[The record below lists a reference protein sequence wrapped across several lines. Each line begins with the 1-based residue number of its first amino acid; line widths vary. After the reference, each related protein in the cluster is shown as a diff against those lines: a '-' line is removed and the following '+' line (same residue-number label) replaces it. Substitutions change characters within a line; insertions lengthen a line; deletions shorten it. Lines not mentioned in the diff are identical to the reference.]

1 MLREAVLLKGGIAA
15 ISEFARQYPGEHP
28 EAYIDWINGLDWE
41 QDVDLILQIA
51 REGLSRI
58 PADYSVRADVA
69 EFIVRIGERN
79 LDGELTWKGIESAFM
94 QDPASVISLAY
105 IITP

>member
-1 MLREAVLLKGGIAA
+1 LLREAVLLKGG
-15 ISEFARQYPGEHP
+15 
-28 EAYIDWINGLDWE
+28 
-41 QDVDLILQIA
+41 
-51 REGLSRI
+51 
-58 PADYSVRADVA
+58 DVA